1 MTYRQAVVAAA
12 PPRSEETPM
21 RLKSSIA
28 ISAVGLYLLAFPGTA
43 VCLPNDACDLPQD
56 LQREIA
62 TKYPGSKLVTL
73 RDLDEDDKGFFQKD
87 HGDSCPGL
95 AKVDFYGDGKPTL
108 AFVLFT
114 NGGANE
120 HTELMVAHW
129 VAERWSI
136 TQLGTGGADAPVVW
150 SLAPGEYQ
158 DVYGKKT
165 LRATHPVIV
174 FSKYESWAILY
185 AWTGNRVAKIWL
197 RD

>member
-1 MTYRQAVVAAA
+1 
-12 PPRSEETPM
+12 M
-21 RLKSSIA
+21 RLKSNIA
-28 ISAVGLYLLAFPGTA
+28 IYAVSLYLLAFPGAA
-43 VCLPNDACDLPQD
+43 VGSQNDACDLPQD

-62 TKYPGSKLVTL
+62 TKYPGSKPVTL
-73 RDLDEDDKGFFQKD
+73 KDLDEDDKGFFQKE
-87 HGDSCPGL
+87 HGDNCPGL
-95 AKVDFYGDGKPTL
+95 VKVDFYGDGKPTL

-120 HTELMVAHW
+120 QTGLMVAHW
-129 VAERWSI
+129 VSGRWSI
-136 TQLGTGGADAPVVW
+136 TQLGTGGPNAPVVW

-158 DVYGKKT
+158 DVYGRKT
-165 LRATHPVIV
+165 LRATRPVIV